1 MKFNFFYKININIR
15 QLWALLWS
23 KKRYKFYIEEKLKLF
38 NFETVRNILDS
49 QAFQQIISPIQ
60 VDIPKEKKLLI
71 IAPHPDDEI
80 LGAAGLIIKAKKN
93 NCHISIIFLT
103 SGSFDES
110 NIREREARLV
120 CNKIGVDSVY
130 FLRIPDGG
138 IANIDVNKTSLQ
150 ELVNKSCPDIISL
163 PFIFDGHLDHIYTN
177 KLISNVFIKNNK
189 KIDFWAYQIYSS
201 IPANVIVDITSIVEY
216 KFNLMSMYKSQL
228 ENFDFINW
236 NRGLN
241 AWNSKLLESKKSK
254 YAECYFVVPFD
265 QYIELCNIFFDHES
279 DLP

>member
-1 MKFNFFYKININIR
+1 MKSDIFFSIGRSIR
-15 QLWALLWS
+15 QFWMWMWS
-23 KKRYKFYIEEKLKLF
+23 HNRYKFYVERKLKSIDFKTANNVL
-38 NFETVRNILDS
+38 NS
-49 QAFQQIISPIQ
+49 QIFQQITSPLQ
-60 VDIPKEKKLLI
+60 VNIPKNKRVLVM
-71 IAPHPDDEI
+71 APHPDDEI
-80 LGAAGLIIKAKKN
+80 LGAAGLIIKAKNN

-103 SGSFDES
+103 SGSLDES
-110 NIREREARLV
+110 RIREEEGRLV
-120 CNKIGVDSVY
+120 CNKIGVDNVF
-130 FLRIPDGG
+130 FLRISDGG
-138 IANIDVNKTSLQ
+138 IANIDVNKTNLQ

-163 PFIFDGHLDHIYTN
+163 PFVFDGHLDHIYTN
-177 KLISNVFIKNNK
+177 KLISNIFIKNSK

-265 QYIELCNIFFDHES
+265 RYIELCDELFNNK
-279 DLP
+279 